1 MKKLLLFIILVSVF
15 ICFNQSDLLSADA
28 QKQRIVSLAPS
39 TTEILFA
46 LGLDEEIVGVSSFCD
61 YPLKALEKEKVG
73 TFSQPN
79 IEKILSLRPDIV
91 FCTGLEQMPVIR
103 KLKQLK
109 LKVYVSDPKNVEET
123 FESIMEMGVLTYREK
138 EAEDLVSR
146 MKRDM
151 EGVTSKV
158 KSFPKEDRVRVFV
171 ELWNNPLMTTG
182 RGSFMDELIA
192 LAGGINIAHDTERPY
207 SYFSPE
213 QVLDRDPECIILA
226 YMVNEE
232 AARSVKER
240 LGWKKIS
247 AVRNNR
253 IYNDID
259 PDILLRPGPR
269 LVEGLNELH
278 KRLYP

>member
-103 KLKQLK
+103 
-109 LKVYVSDPKNVEET
+109 
-123 FESIMEMGVLTYREK
+123 
-138 EAEDLVSR
+138 
-146 MKRDM
+146 
-151 EGVTSKV
+151 
-158 KSFPKEDRVRVFV
+158 
-171 ELWNNPLMTTG
+171 
-182 RGSFMDELIA
+182 
-192 LAGGINIAHDTERPY
+192 
-207 SYFSPE
+207 
-213 QVLDRDPECIILA
+213 
-226 YMVNEE
+226 
-232 AARSVKER
+232 
-240 LGWKKIS
+240 
-247 AVRNNR
+247 
-253 IYNDID
+253 
-259 PDILLRPGPR
+259 
-269 LVEGLNELH
+269 
-278 KRLYP
+278 